1 VEESIVVSRPPQEVF
16 DFLSKFENLAV
27 YDPFVTASRQVDNGP
42 VGLGTRGRG
51 TSRYMGQQS
60 DWTVEYTE
68 FEPPRRMVS
77 RSVEGK
83 RDVTVTFEFQPVDGG
98 TRVTE
103 QIEVRSGLGLLGKLP
118 DPLVNLILGRSLR
131 SNLINLDKWLTEHRQ
146 A

>member
-1 VEESIVVSRPPQEVF
+1 
-16 DFLSKFENLAV
+16 
-27 YDPFVTASRQVDNGP
+27 
-42 VGLGTRGRG
+42 
-51 TSRYMGQQS
+51 MGQQS